1 MGFKNEEESK
11 KAGISAS
18 EATTKSQSS
27 PAGCQDPITANAS
40 DSLSTYLKEIRKS
53 SLLSAEEERRCARQ
67 ALMGEEEGRRRLIES
82 NLRLVVNI
90 AKRYMHRG
98 LALADLVE
106 EGNLGLIHA
115 VTKFNPEL
123 GYRFSTYGTWWIRQT
138 IERGLMNQARTVRLP
153 VHIVKEMRAMM
164 RVKRKNLTSE
174 GVPIKSE
181 ELAQLTNKTREE
193 VEHLTQLNE
202 STYSAD
208 APLTADS
215 LDFFVDSLRGS
226 TEREP
231 DRVLHLAMRRDAL
244 ARWLRCLTPRQYEI
258 IVRRFGLDGR
268 DEETLDKIG
277 EDVGVTRERVRQ
289 IQIDSLR
296 ILKEIILA
304 EGLLAEHLS

>member
-123 GYRFSTYGTWWIRQT
+123 GYRFSTYSTWWIRQT

-208 APLTADS
+208 APLNADS

-231 DRVLHLAMRRDAL
+231 DRVLHLSMRRDAL

>member
-1 MGFKNEEESK
+1 MSFKDESEII
-11 KAGISAS
+11 KAHIDAKDP
-18 EATTKSQSS
+18 TTKLQSAAADS
-27 PAGCQDPITANAS
+27 QDPISPNAN
-40 DSLSTYLKEIRKS
+40 DSLSAYLKQIRKPA
-53 SLLSAEEERRCARQ
+53 LLNAAEERHCARQ
-67 ALMGEEEGRRRLIES
+67 ALMGDEEGRRRLIES

-115 VTKFNPEL
+115 VSKFNPEL
-123 GYRFSTYGTWWIRQT
+123 GYRFSTYSTWWIRQT

-164 RVKRKNLTSE
+164 RVKRENLSSE
-174 GVPIKSE
+174 GMPIKSE

-208 APLTADS
+208 APLAAGS
-215 LDFFVDSLRGS
+215 LDYFVDSLRGS
-226 TEREP
+226 SEREP
-231 DRVLHLAMRRDAL
+231 DRMLHLAMRKDAL
-244 ARWLRCLTPRQYEI
+244 VRWLRCLTPRQYEI

-268 DEETLDKIG
+268 DEEILDKIG
-277 EDVGVTRERVRQ
+277 EDLGITRERVRQ

-296 ILKEIILA
+296 ILKGIILA
-304 EGLLAEHLS
+304 EGLLAEHLD